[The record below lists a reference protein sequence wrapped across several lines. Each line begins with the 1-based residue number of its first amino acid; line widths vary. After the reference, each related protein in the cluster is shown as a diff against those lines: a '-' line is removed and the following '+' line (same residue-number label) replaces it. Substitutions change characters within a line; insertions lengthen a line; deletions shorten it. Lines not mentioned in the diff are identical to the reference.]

1 MSRALALALVLTAPL
16 AHAED
21 IGQTWSIIGPRTI
34 APNDNAFEFG
44 AGWPGVSAAWVHGVG
59 PGLNL
64 GARASFD
71 YGVEGLVRQIA
82 PGIKVQ
88 ATLKLRFLD
97 TERVSLGLTFEPG
110 PLFHFP
116 QYGSTLIGF
125 SLPIGL
131 RLGIAASPAF
141 SLALLVEVPLWIQ
154 FGVTGGLQVPILSGV
169 GLEYFVTSTLGVFVR
184 ARVGP
189 TIRPYS
195 TELAFDG
202 TVGVG
207 FKL

>member
-1 MSRALALALVLTAPL
+1 MSRALWLALALAAPL

-21 IGQTWSIIGPRTI
+21 VGQTWSIVGPRTI
-34 APNDNAFEFG
+34 APEQNAFEFG
-44 AGWPGVSAAWVHGVG
+44 AGWPGVSAAWVRGVA
-59 PGLNL
+59 PGFNL
-64 GARASFD
+64 GARLSFN
-71 YGVEGLVRQIA
+71 YGIEGLVRQIA
-82 PGIKVQ
+82 PGLKAQ
-88 ATLKLRFLD
+88 ATLKVRFID
-97 TERVSLGLTFEPG
+97 TERVSFGLTFEPG

-116 QYGSTLIGF
+116 QGSSNVIGF
-125 SLPIGL
+125 ALPVGV

-189 TIRPYS
+189 TIGPYS
-195 TELAFDG
+195 TELTFDG
-202 TVGVG
+202 TIGVG

>member
-1 MSRALALALVLTAPL
+1 MTRALALGLLLAASAAL
-16 AHAED
+16 AED
-21 IGQTWSIIGPRTI
+21 VGQPWSIVGPRTI
-34 APNDNAFEFG
+34 APDQNAFEFG

-64 GARASFD
+64 GARLSFD
-71 YGVEGLVRQIA
+71 YGIEGLVKQVA
-82 PGIKVQ
+82 PGLKVQ
-88 ATLKLRFLD
+88 ATLKVRFLD
-97 TERVSLGLTFEPG
+97 TERVSFGLTFEPG

-116 QYGSTLIGF
+116 QYASNLIGF
-125 SLPIGL
+125 ALPVGV

-141 SLALLVEVPLWIQ
+141 CLALLVEVPLWIQ

-169 GLEYFVTSTLGVFVR
+169 GLEYFVTSNLGVFAR

-195 TELAFDG
+195 TELTFDG
-202 TVGVG
+202 TIGVG
-207 FKL
+207 FKR